1 MARRQPGRRMAWWR
15 LKWFNK
21 RPPRA
26 MERAGDGHHF
36 GLIYMG
42 LLGPGS
48 TGNGRRRVRHAMNTK
63 VRPAVLLI
71 FDGWGL
77 SDNTE
82 YNAILAAKT
91 PVWDRLWA
99 DYPHTAIR
107 TSGSAVGLP
116 GGQMGN
122 SEVGHLNLGAGRVVY
137 QEFTRIGRSIRTG
150 SFFSNRTLTDA
161 VDIAVKNGTAVHI
174 LGLLSPGGVHSH
186 EEQLHAMAK
195 LAVWRGAEKVYIH
208 AFLDGRDMPPKSAEP
223 SLRAMDAVF
232 AELGRGRIATLIGRY
247 YAMDRDHRWDRI
259 KRAYDLITDSG
270 TAEFRAESAEQALA
284 DAYARGETDEFVKG
298 ACIGAPVRVEDGD
311 VIINMNYRS
320 DRARQITR
328 PFIEPAFDCFERV
341 RVPKLATFVSLTQYN
356 KDFDIP
362 VAYPPERLENTFGE
376 YIANLGLHQLRIAET
391 EKYAHVTF
399 FFNGGIEVPN
409 EGEER
414 ILVPSPQVATYD
426 LQPEMSA
433 HEVTERLVEA
443 VRSRR
448 FDAIICNFANGDM
461 VGHTGNYDAAV
472 KAIEVL
478 DECLGRVTDAVL
490 EVGGELLITA
500 DHGNAEQMLDP
511 KSGQPHT
518 AHTTNPVPLIYV
530 GSRASALME
539 NGALCDIAPSLLQIM
554 GLPQPPEMTGRSL
567 LLVSDAD
574 AA

>member
-1 MARRQPGRRMAWWR
+1 MS
-15 LKWFNK
+15 N
-21 RPPRA
+21 
-26 MERAGDGHHF
+26 
-36 GLIYMG
+36 
-42 LLGPGS
+42 
-48 TGNGRRRVRHAMNTK
+48 K

-71 FDGWGL
+71 LDGWGM
-77 SDNTE
+77 SDNTDH
-82 YNAILAAKT
+82 NAILAANK
-91 PVWDRLWA
+91 PVWDRLWTE
-99 DYPHTAIR
+99 YPHTAIS

-161 VDIAVKNGTAVHI
+161 VDLAVANDSAVHI

-186 EEQLHAMAK
+186 EDHIHAMAK
-195 LAVWRGAEKVYIH
+195 LAVERGATKVFLH

-223 SLRAMDAVF
+223 SLEKMDRVF
-232 AELGRGRIATLIGRY
+232 AELGTGRIATIIGRY

-259 KRAYDLITDSG
+259 KSAYDLITCGKSVHC
-270 TAEFRAESAEQALA
+270 AASAVQALR
-284 DAYARGETDEFVKG
+284 DAYDRGESDEFV
-298 ACIGAPVRVEDGD
+298 AASCVNDPVTVKDGD

-328 PFIEPAFDCFERV
+328 PFIQADFDCFERAAT
-341 RVPKLATFVSLTQYN
+341 PKLATFVSLTEYS

-376 YIANLGLHQLRIAET
+376 FIANLGLHQLRIAET

-399 FFNGGIEVPN
+399 FFNGGIEAPN
-409 EGEER
+409 EGEDR

-433 HEVTERLVEA
+433 QEVTDNLVEA
-443 VRSRR
+443 IKSGKY
-448 FDAIICNFANGDM
+448 DAIICNYANGDM

-472 KAIEVL
+472 RAIEVL
-478 DECLGRVTDAVL
+478 DECLGRVSDAVL
-490 EVGGELLITA
+490 EVGGEMLITA
-500 DHGNAEQMLDP
+500 DHGNAEQMVDP
-511 KSGQPHT
+511 KVDQPHT

-530 GSRASALME
+530 GKGAHALMD
-539 NGALCDIAPSLLQIM
+539 NGALCDIAPTLLQIM
-554 GLPQPPEMTGRSL
+554 GLNQPAAMTGRSL
-567 LLVSDAD
+567 LQSAD
-574 AA
+574 ANAA